1 MPMEPGQDHIQD
13 GASANGGGPKAGHR
27 LVRTSALLITWSVA
41 AVVIALLTV
50 VEALFLY
57 VAAVP
62 WAWVRI
68 LLAAALV
75 LAVVGMFMFIRPRW
89 KSALLCAILFA
100 LVYVWYA
107 LIPAST
113 DRVWLPDVARA
124 VSVDFDGDQVTIHN
138 VRNFRYR
145 SESDYDEVWETRTYD
160 LSTIRSLDLY
170 FSYWGSRDIAH
181 SMFSFGFENG
191 DYLAVSVETRKEVG
205 ETYDPLRSMF
215 KRFELIYILGDE
227 RDLIAVRTN
236 TRLEDTYLFP
246 MSRSPEA
253 RRALLID
260 ILNRADELGR
270 EPAYYGTIAH
280 NCTTTLITHLNKV
293 DEQPVR
299 FSWKLLMNGFIPELA
314 YERGKLPTDAPFEEV
329 MQRYAISAKARETGL
344 GPGYSASIREGLGP
358 AARTPEGM

>member
-1 MPMEPGQDHIQD
+1 MEPDKGHIQD
-13 GASANGGGPKAGHR
+13 IASANGGGLKAGR
-27 LVRTSALLITWSVA
+27 RVLRTVALLITWSVA
-41 AVVIALLTV
+41 GVVIALLTV
-50 VEALFLY
+50 VAALFLF
-57 VAAVP
+57 VASVP
-62 WAWVRI
+62 WEWGRI
-68 LLAAALV
+68 LLAAAFV
-75 LAVVGMFMFIRPRW
+75 LAVVGLFVFIKPRW
-89 KSALLCAILFA
+89 KSALLFVVLFA
-100 LVYVWYA
+100 LICLWYA

-113 DRVWLPDVARA
+113 DRDWLPDVARA

-181 SMFSFGFENG
+181 TMFSFGFDNG

-205 ETYDPLRSMF
+205 ETYDPLRSLF

-246 MSRSPEA
+246 MFVSPEA
-253 RRALLID
+253 RRALLVD

-329 MQRYAISAKARETGL
+329 MQRYAISAKARETGI
-344 GPGYSASIREGLGP
+344 GSGFSASIREGLGP
-358 AARTPEGM
+358 AARSPEGM